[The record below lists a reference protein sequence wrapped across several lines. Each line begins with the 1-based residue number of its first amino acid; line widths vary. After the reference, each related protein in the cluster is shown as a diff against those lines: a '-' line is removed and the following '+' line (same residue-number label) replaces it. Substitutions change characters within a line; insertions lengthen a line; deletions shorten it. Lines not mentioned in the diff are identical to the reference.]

1 MDVKI
6 STVDQIQVVALSGEL
21 DANTSPIAQQ
31 QILPLA
37 TEGARILLDMHGVTF
52 MSSAGL
58 RMLLTTY
65 REAVARKAQVAL
77 ARLSEDLA
85 ETMSETGFLSFFAVH
100 DDVETGVQALK
111 SQG

>member
-1 MDVKI
+1 MDVKVF
-6 STVDQIQVVALSGEL
+6 TVDQIQIVSLSGEL
-21 DANTSPIAQQ
+21 DANTSPVAQL

-37 TEGARILLDMHGVTF
+37 TEGARILLDMNGVTF

-111 SQG
+111 NQG